1 MRFSGLP
8 LKFYSQAVCPTFFI
22 RKELL
27 EETMSSEKRSASIS
41 AQPLDISTSVSVH
54 GARTHNLRDVS
65 FSFPRDAMVVFTGIS
80 GSGKSSLAF
89 DTLYAEA
96 QRRFMESIAPHARR
110 LIEQA
115 SAPDVDGI
123 DGLPPA
129 VALQQ
134 SRAGAQER
142 STVGSLTRISVT
154 LRLLFSRAGLRPADV
169 PFLPAESFSPNN
181 PQGACP
187 ACQGMGMIHEVRD
200 DALVPD
206 GSRSIREGAIA
217 SWPNGWQAKNLRSI
231 LDSLGYNIDAPW
243 DSLAEEDRKWILFTD
258 EQPSVPI
265 FMGLNAEQR
274 REAIAAGTEPA
285 YTGTYTSA
293 RKYLLQSYSGGKD
306 SVKKRLSR
314 FITVAPCHECQ
325 GKRLNQNALA
335 YTFAGHDIAE
345 MGELTITQ
353 LKALLLPFAEGRS
366 RQISSEAAVREAV
379 IRMTTDICG
388 RLDQLEKLGLGHL
401 SLGRRTTMLSS
412 GELQR
417 IRLATQLISRL
428 FGVIYVLDEPA
439 AGLHPEDVRA
449 LLQSLRLLLEAGNSL
464 VIVEH
469 NLDVIA
475 EADWLTEIGPGPGR
489 LGGEIV
495 YNGPPSGLRQVSRS
509 PTAGYLFDKHRP
521 GLRQRRLPEHWL
533 KLEQVTSNNI
543 HGLDVGIPLE
553 RMTVITGVSGSGK
566 STLLARVLPTLLQ
579 RLDKTPKDEDN
590 EEESLVPDVQGH
602 ITAGGTSL
610 KRLVSIDQR
619 PIGRTPRSN
628 LATYT
633 GFFDTVR
640 KLFAETDEAKKRG
653 FDASRFS
660 FNLPAGRCSACEGQG
675 QITIEL
681 MFMPQAS
688 APCSACGGH
697 RYNDETLEVRWHNRT
712 IADVLDLTVDEAI
725 SVFRNNDTIQRSLA
739 ALASLG
745 LGYLKLGQPATEL
758 SGGECQRIKL
768 AWELQ
773 RAQRGKTLYLLDEPS
788 TGLHP
793 ADMDKLMGVL
803 DRLVQRGDTVVMAEH
818 DMRIASEADWIL
830 DLGPGSGENG
840 GQLVAT
846 GTPEEV
852 SRSPESLTAPYL
864 SARLKKRIGDL
875 V

>member
-1 MRFSGLP
+1 
-8 LKFYSQAVCPTFFI
+8 
-22 RKELL
+22 
-27 EETMSSEKRSASIS
+27 MSSEKPSQSIN
-41 AQPLDISTSVSVH
+41 AQPEDIRTGVTVH

-65 FSFPRDAMVVFTGIS
+65 FTFPRDAMVVFTGIS

-96 QRRFMESIAPHARR
+96 QRRFMESVAPHARR

-154 LRLLFSRAGLRPADV
+154 LRLLFSRAGIHPADI
-169 PFLPAESFSPNN
+169 PFLPAEAFSPNN

-187 ACQGMGMIHEVRD
+187 ACQGMGMVHEVKA

-206 GSRSIREGAIA
+206 GSLSIREGAIA

-231 LDSLGYNIDAPW
+231 LDSLGYDIDAPW
-243 DSLAEEDRKWILFTD
+243 ETLAEKDREWILFTD

-265 FMGLNAEQR
+265 FMGLNADQR
-274 REAIAAGTEPA
+274 QEAIAAGTEPA

-293 RKYLLQSYSGGKD
+293 RKYLLQSYSGGKE

-314 FITVAPCHECQ
+314 FITVAPCNECH
-325 GKRLNQNALA
+325 GKRLNRNALA

-353 LKALLLPFAEGRS
+353 LKALLLPFVEGRS
-366 RQISSEAAVREAV
+366 PNMPGEAALREAV

-388 RLDQLEKLGLGHL
+388 RLDQLESLGLGHL

-475 EADWLTEIGPGPGR
+475 EADWLTEVGPGPGR
-489 LGGEIV
+489 MGGEIV
-495 YNGPPSGLRQVSRS
+495 YNGAPSGLARISRS

-533 KLEQVTSNNI
+533 ELEQITCNNI
-543 HGLDVGIPLE
+543 HGLDVRIPLE
-553 RMTVITGVSGSGK
+553 RMTAITGVSGSGK
-566 STLLARVLPTLLQ
+566 STLLARVLPALLQ
-579 RLDKTPKDEDN
+579 RLDKTPEDEESDED
-590 EEESLVPDVQGH
+590 SLVPEVQGK

-610 KRLVSIDQR
+610 KRLVRIDQK

-640 KLFAETDEAKKRG
+640 KLFADTDEAKKRG

-660 FNLPAGRCSACEGQG
+660 FNLPAGRCPACEGQG

-688 APCSACGGH
+688 APCSACGGR

-712 IADVLDLTVDEAI
+712 IADVLDLTVDEAVE
-725 SVFRNNDTIQRSLA
+725 VFRNNDTIQRSLA
-739 ALASLG
+739 ALAALG

-773 RAQRGKTLYLLDEPS
+773 RVQRGKTLYLLDEPS

-793 ADMDKLMGVL
+793 ADMDKLMRVL

-818 DMRIASEADWIL
+818 DMRIAAEADWVL

-840 GQLVAT
+840 GRIIAA

-852 SRSPESLTAPYL
+852 SRSKLSLTAPWL
-864 SARLKKRIGDL
+864 AARLKKRNGDPDE
-875 V
+875 

>member
-1 MRFSGLP
+1 
-8 LKFYSQAVCPTFFI
+8 
-22 RKELL
+22 
-27 EETMSSEKRSASIS
+27 MSSEKRSASIS

-335 YTFAGHDIAE
+335 YTFADHDIAE

-379 IRMTTDICG
+379 IRMTTDICS

-495 YNGPPSGLRQVSRS
+495 YNGPPSGLRQNSRS

-675 QITIEL
+675 LITIEL

-840 GQLVAT
+840 GQLVAA

-875 V
+875 VE

>member
-1 MRFSGLP
+1 MP
-8 LKFYSQAVCPTFFI
+8 SQ
-22 RKELL
+22 K
-27 EETMSSEKRSASIS
+27 SSESIS
-41 AQPLDISTSVSVH
+41 AQAQNISSGVSVR

-65 FSFPRDAMVVFTGIS
+65 FTFPRDAMVVFTGIS

-96 QRRFMESIAPHARR
+96 QRRFMESVAPHARR

-154 LRLLFSRAGLRPADV
+154 LRLLFSRAGSCPDDV

-187 ACQGMGMIHEVRD
+187 SCQGMGMVHEVKAG
-200 DALVPD
+200 ALVPD
-206 GSRSIREGAIA
+206 GSLSIREGAIA

-231 LDSLGYNIDAPW
+231 LDTLGYDIDAPW
-243 DSLAEEDRKWILFTD
+243 NTLTEKDRKWILFTE

-274 REAIAAGTEPA
+274 RKAIAAGTEPA

-306 SVKKRLSR
+306 PAKKRLSR
-314 FITVAPCHECQ
+314 FITVAPCTGCH
-325 GKRLNQNALA
+325 GKRLNRNALA
-335 YTFAGHDIAE
+335 YTFAGCDIAE
-345 MGELTITQ
+345 MGALTITQ
-353 LKALLLPFAEGRS
+353 LKALLLPFADGHS
-366 RQISSEAAVREAV
+366 QDLPDEAALREAV

-449 LLQSLRLLLEAGNSL
+449 LLQSLRLLLQAGNSL

-475 EADWLTEIGPGPGR
+475 EADWLTEVGPGPGR
-489 LGGEIV
+489 QGGEIV
-495 YNGPPSGLRQVSRS
+495 YNGTPSGLEKVSRS
-509 PTAGYLFDKHRP
+509 LTAGYLFDRHRP
-521 GLRQRRLPEHWL
+521 GLRQRLHPERWL
-533 KLEQVTSNNI
+533 KLEQVTCNNI
-543 HGLDVGIPLE
+543 HGLDISIPLE
-553 RMTVITGVSGSGK
+553 RMTAITGVSGSGK
-566 STLLARVLPTLLQ
+566 STLLTRVLPALLQ
-579 RLDKTPKDEDN
+579 RLDKTPEDEETD
-590 EEESLVPDVQGH
+590 EESVVPDAQGK
-602 ITAGGTSL
+602 ITDGGTSL
-610 KRLVSIDQR
+610 KRLIRIDQR

-660 FNLPAGRCSACEGQG
+660 FNLPAGRCPACEGQG

-688 APCSACGGH
+688 APCSACGGR

-725 SVFRNNDTIQRSLA
+725 SVFRNNDTIQRSLT

-745 LGYLKLGQPATEL
+745 LGYLKLGQAATEL

-773 RAQRGKTLYLLDEPS
+773 RVQRGRTLYLLDEPS

-818 DMRIASEADWIL
+818 DMRIAAEADWVI

-840 GQLVAT
+840 GCIVSA

-852 SRSPESLTAPYL
+852 SRSQDSLTAPYL
-864 SARLKKRIGDL
+864 SARLKKRTGDPES
-875 V
+875 

>member
-1 MRFSGLP
+1 
-8 LKFYSQAVCPTFFI
+8 
-22 RKELL
+22 
-27 EETMSSEKRSASIS
+27 MSSEKLSERIS
-41 AQPLDISTSVSVH
+41 SPPRNISTGVTVH
-54 GARTHNLRDVS
+54 GAKTHNLRDVS
-65 FSFPRDAMVVFTGIS
+65 FTFPRDAMVVFTGIS

-96 QRRFMESIAPHARR
+96 QRRFMESVAPHARR

-115 SAPDVDGI
+115 SAPNVDAI

-154 LRLLFSRAGLRPADV
+154 LRLLFSRAGIHPADV
-169 PFLPAESFSPNN
+169 PFLPAEAFSPNN

-187 ACQGMGMIHEVRD
+187 ACQGMGMVHEVRA

-206 GSRSIREGAIA
+206 GALSIREGAIA

-231 LDSLGYNIDAPW
+231 LDTLGYDIDAPW
-243 DSLAEEDRKWILFTD
+243 NTLAEKDREWILFTD

-293 RKYLLQSYSGGKD
+293 RKYLLQSYSGGKE

-314 FITVAPCHECQ
+314 FITVAPCTECQ
-325 GKRLNQNALA
+325 GKRLNRHALA

-353 LKALLLPFAEGRS
+353 LKTLLLPFAGGRS
-366 RQISSEAAVREAV
+366 QQMPVEAALREAV
-379 IRMTTDICG
+379 IRMTSDICG

-449 LLQSLRLLLEAGNSL
+449 LIRSLRLLLDAGNSL

-475 EADWLTEIGPGPGR
+475 EADWLTEVGPGPGR

-495 YNGPPSGLRQVSRS
+495 YNGIPSGLRQVPHS
-509 PTAGYLFDKHRP
+509 PTAGYLFDTHRP
-521 GLRQRRLPEHWL
+521 GLRQRRLPARWL
-533 KLEQVTSNNI
+533 KLEQVTCNNI
-543 HGLDVGIPLE
+543 HGLDISIPLE

-566 STLLARVLPTLLQ
+566 STLLARVLPALLQ
-579 RLDKTPKDEDN
+579 RLDKTPEDEDN
-590 EEESLVPDVQGH
+590 KEESVMPDMQGN
-602 ITAGGTSL
+602 ITVGGTSL
-610 KRLVSIDQR
+610 KRLVRIDQR

-640 KLFAETDEAKKRG
+640 KLYAETEEAKRRG

-660 FNLPAGRCSACEGQG
+660 FNLPAGRCPACEGQG
-675 QITIEL
+675 QTTIEL

-688 APCSACGGH
+688 APCTACGGR
-697 RYNDETLEVRWHNRT
+697 RYNEETLEVRWHNRT
-712 IADVLDLTVDEAI
+712 IADVLALTVDEAI
-725 SVFRNNDTIQRSLA
+725 SVFRHNDTIQRSLA

-745 LGYLKLGQPATEL
+745 LGYLTLGQPATEL

-773 RAQRGKTLYLLDEPS
+773 RVQRGKTLYLLDEPS

-793 ADMDKLMGVL
+793 ADMDRLMRVL

-840 GQLVAT
+840 GKIVAA

-852 SRSPESLTAPYL
+852 SRVPDSLTAPYL
-864 SARLKKRIGDL
+864 LARLEKRTGDPEE
-875 V
+875 

>member
-1 MRFSGLP
+1 MTSKGKENSGSLP
-8 LKFYSQAVCPTFFI
+8 H
-22 RKELL
+22 
-27 EETMSSEKRSASIS
+27 RSNHSG
-41 AQPLDISTSVSVH
+41 VSVQ
-54 GARTHNLRDVS
+54 GARTHNLKDLS
-65 FSFPRDAMVVFTGIS
+65 FTFPRDAMVVFTGVS

-96 QRRFMESIAPHARR
+96 QRRFMESVAPHARR
-110 LIEQA
+110 LIDQA
-115 SAPDVDGI
+115 AAPDVDNI

-142 STVGSLTRISVT
+142 STVGSLTRVSVT
-154 LRLLFSRAGLRPADV
+154 LRLLYSRAGKRPDGV
-169 PFLPAESFSPNN
+169 SFLAAESFSPNN

-187 ACQGMGMIHEVRD
+187 ACQGMGMVHQVKTE
-200 DALVPD
+200 ALVPD
-206 GSRSIREGAIA
+206 ASLSIREGAIA
-217 SWPNGWQAKNLRSI
+217 AWPHGWQAKNLRSI
-231 LDSLGYNIDAPW
+231 LEALDYDIDAPW
-243 DSLAEEDRKWILFTD
+243 ETLSERDREWILMTD

-265 FMGLNAEQR
+265 FMGLTAEQR
-274 REAIAAGTEPA
+274 KAAIAAEVEPA

-293 RKYLLQSYSGGKD
+293 RKYVLQSYAGGKE

-314 FITVAPCHECQ
+314 FVAVAPCALCQ
-325 GKRLNQNALA
+325 GKRLNQDALSV
-335 YTFAGHDIAE
+335 TFAGYDIAE
-345 MGELTITQ
+345 MGELTIAQ
-353 LKALLLPFAEGRS
+353 LKALFSPLAKGASSLLPEETAL
-366 RQISSEAAVREAV
+366 REAT
-379 IRMTTDICG
+379 IRMATDICG
-388 RLDQLEKLGLGHL
+388 RLDQLENLGLGHL

-417 IRLATQLISRL
+417 IRLATQLISQL
-428 FGVIYVLDEPA
+428 FGVMYVLDEPA

-449 LLQSLRLLLEAGNSL
+449 LIRSLRALLAAGNSL

-495 YNGPPSGLRQVSRS
+495 YNGAPSGLARNGRS
-509 PTAGYLFDKHRP
+509 ATADYLLGDRYP
-521 GLRQRRLPEHWL
+521 GLRQRSLPEQWL
-533 KLEQVTSNNI
+533 QFEQVTCNNLRA
-543 HGLDVGIPLE
+543 LDFSLPLD

-566 STLLARVLPTLLQ
+566 STLLIRVLPALLQ
-579 RLDKTPKDEDN
+579 RLDNTPADEGEDED
-590 EEESLVPDVQGH
+590 ETVTAVQGNVV
-602 ITAGGTSL
+602 AGGASL
-610 KRLVSIDQR
+610 KRLVRIDQR

-640 KLFAETDEAKKRG
+640 RLFAETDEAKTRG

-660 FNLPAGRCSACEGQG
+660 FNLPAGRCPACEGQG
-675 QITIEL
+675 LITIEL
-681 MFMPQAS
+681 LFMPQAS
-688 APCSACGGH
+688 APCSTCGGR
-697 RYNDETLEVRWHNRT
+697 RYNAETLEVHWNGKT
-712 IADVLDLTVDEAI
+712 IADVLALTVDEAAAFF
-725 SVFRNNDTIQRSLA
+725 SGNESIQRSLT
-739 ALASLG
+739 ALKALG
-745 LGYLKLGQPATEL
+745 LGYLTLGQPATEL

-793 ADMDKLMGVL
+793 SDMDKLMRVL
-803 DRLVQRGDTVVMAEH
+803 DQLVKRGDSVVMAEH
-818 DMRIASEADWIL
+818 DMRIASEADWII

-840 GQLVAT
+840 GHIVAA

-852 SRSPESLTAPYL
+852 SRAENSVTAPYL
-864 SARLKKRIGDL
+864 ARRLKNRRGDPQA
-875 V
+875 

>member
-1 MRFSGLP
+1 
-8 LKFYSQAVCPTFFI
+8 
-22 RKELL
+22 
-27 EETMSSEKRSASIS
+27 MSSEKRSASIS

-187 ACQGMGMIHEVRD
+187 ACQGMGMIHEVRA

-217 SWPNGWQAKNLRSI
+217 SWPHGWQAKNLRSI
-231 LDSLGYNIDAPW
+231 LDSLGYDIDAPW
-243 DSLAEEDRKWILFTD
+243 NTLAEEDRKWILFTD

-366 RQISSEAAVREAV
+366 RQLSSEAAVQEAV

-495 YNGPPSGLRQVSRS
+495 YNGPPSGLRQISRS

-739 ALASLG
+739 ALVSLG

-793 ADMDKLMGVL
+793 ADMDKLMRVL

-840 GQLVAT
+840 GQLVAA

-852 SRSPESLTAPYL
+852 SRSLQSLTAPYL
-864 SARLKKRIGDL
+864 SAWLKKRIGDL
-875 V
+875 VE

>member
-1 MRFSGLP
+1 
-8 LKFYSQAVCPTFFI
+8 
-22 RKELL
+22 
-27 EETMSSEKRSASIS
+27 MSSEKRSASIS

-495 YNGPPSGLRQVSRS
+495 YNGPPSGLRQISRS

-660 FNLPAGRCSACEGQG
+660 FNLPAGRCSACDGQG

-793 ADMDKLMGVL
+793 ADMDKLMRVL

-840 GQLVAT
+840 GQLVAA

-875 V
+875 VE

>member
-1 MRFSGLP
+1 MTSKGKENSGSLP
-8 LKFYSQAVCPTFFI
+8 H
-22 RKELL
+22 
-27 EETMSSEKRSASIS
+27 RSNHSG
-41 AQPLDISTSVSVH
+41 VSVQ
-54 GARTHNLRDVS
+54 GARTHNLKDLS
-65 FSFPRDAMVVFTGIS
+65 FTFPRDAMVVFTGVS

-96 QRRFMESIAPHARR
+96 QRRFMESVAPHARR
-110 LIEQA
+110 LIDQA
-115 SAPDVDGI
+115 AAPDVDSI

-142 STVGSLTRISVT
+142 STVGSLTRVSVT
-154 LRLLFSRAGLRPADV
+154 LRLLYSRAGKRPDGVA
-169 PFLPAESFSPNN
+169 FLAAESFSPNN

-187 ACQGMGMIHEVRD
+187 ACQGMGMVHQVKRE
-200 DALVPD
+200 ALVPD
-206 GSRSIREGAIA
+206 TSLSIREGAIA
-217 SWPNGWQAKNLRSI
+217 AWPHGWQAKNLRSI
-231 LDSLGYNIDAPW
+231 LEALDYDIDAPW
-243 DSLAEEDRKWILFTD
+243 ETLSERDREWILMTD

-265 FMGLNAEQR
+265 FMGLTAEQR
-274 REAIAAGTEPA
+274 KAAIAAEVEPA

-293 RKYLLQSYSGGKD
+293 RKYVLQSYAGGKE

-314 FITVAPCHECQ
+314 FVAVAPCALCQ
-325 GKRLNQNALA
+325 GKRLNQDALSV
-335 YTFAGHDIAE
+335 TFAGYDIAE
-345 MGELTITQ
+345 MGELTIAQ
-353 LKALLLPFAEGRS
+353 LKALFSPLAKGASSLLPEETAL
-366 RQISSEAAVREAV
+366 REAT
-379 IRMTTDICG
+379 IRMATDICG
-388 RLDQLEKLGLGHL
+388 RLDQLENLGLGHL

-417 IRLATQLISRL
+417 IRLATQLISQL
-428 FGVIYVLDEPA
+428 FGVMYVLDEPA

-449 LLQSLRLLLEAGNSL
+449 LIRSLRALLAAGNSL

-495 YNGPPSGLRQVSRS
+495 YNGAPSGLARNGRS
-509 PTAGYLFDKHRP
+509 ATAGYLSGDRYP
-521 GLRQRRLPEHWL
+521 GLRQRRLPEQWL
-533 KLEQVTSNNI
+533 QFEQVTCNNLRA
-543 HGLDVGIPLE
+543 LDFSLPLD

-566 STLLARVLPTLLQ
+566 STLLIRVLPALLQ
-579 RLDKTPKDEDN
+579 RLDNTPADEGEDED
-590 EEESLVPDVQGH
+590 EAVTSVQGKVV
-602 ITAGGTSL
+602 AGGASL
-610 KRLVSIDQR
+610 KRLVRIDQR

-640 KLFAETDEAKKRG
+640 RLFAETDEAKTRG

-660 FNLPAGRCSACEGQG
+660 FNLPAGRCPACEGQG
-675 QITIEL
+675 LITIEL
-681 MFMPQAS
+681 LFMPQAS
-688 APCSACGGH
+688 APCSTCGGR
-697 RYNDETLEVRWHNRT
+697 RYNAETLEVRWNGKT
-712 IADVLDLTVDEAI
+712 IADVLALTVDEAAAFF
-725 SVFRNNDTIQRSLA
+725 SDNESIQRSLT
-739 ALASLG
+739 ALKALG
-745 LGYLKLGQPATEL
+745 LGYLTLGQPATEL

-793 ADMDKLMGVL
+793 SDMDKLMRVL
-803 DRLVQRGDTVVMAEH
+803 DQLVKRGDSVVMAEH
-818 DMRIASEADWIL
+818 DMRIASEADWII

-840 GQLVAT
+840 GQIVAS

-852 SRSPESLTAPYL
+852 SRAENSVTAPYL
-864 SARLKKRIGDL
+864 ARRLKNRHGDPQA
-875 V
+875 

>member
-1 MRFSGLP
+1 MTSDGN
-8 LKFYSQAVCPTFFI
+8 
-22 RKELL
+22 
-27 EETMSSEKRSASIS
+27 EKARTIQHHDVTAN
-41 AQPLDISTSVSVH
+41 VSVH
-54 GARTHNLRDVS
+54 GARTHNLKDVS
-65 FSFPRDAMVVFTGIS
+65 FTFPRNSMVVFTGIS

-96 QRRFMESIAPHARR
+96 QRRFMESVAPHARR

-115 SAPDVDGI
+115 SAPDVDKI

-154 LRLLFSRAGLRPADV
+154 LRLLFSRAGSRPIGI

-181 PQGACP
+181 PLGACP
-187 ACQGMGMIHEVRD
+187 ACQGMGMVHEVKV

-206 GSRSIREGAIA
+206 GSLSIREGAIA
-217 SWPNGWQAKNLRSI
+217 SWPNGWQAKNLRTI
-231 LDSLGYNIDAPW
+231 LDTLGYDVDAPW
-243 DSLAEEDRKWILFTD
+243 DTLSEQDRRWILLTD

-265 FMGLNAEQR
+265 YMGLNAEQR

-293 RKYLLQSYSGGKD
+293 RKYVLQSYSGGKD
-306 SVKKRLSR
+306 TVKKRLSR
-314 FITVAPCHECQ
+314 FITVAPCAVCH
-325 GKRLNQNALA
+325 GKRLNQNALSV
-335 YTFAGHDIAE
+335 TVAGYDIAE
-345 MGELTITQ
+345 MGDLTITQ
-353 LKALLLPFAEGRS
+353 LKKLFLPFAKGHSPHLAE
-366 RQISSEAAVREAV
+366 EAALREAV
-379 IRMTTDICG
+379 IRMATDVCG
-388 RLDQLEKLGLGHL
+388 RLEQLEKLGLGHL

-417 IRLATQLISRL
+417 IRLATQLISQL
-428 FGVIYVLDEPA
+428 FGVLYVLDEPA

-449 LLQSLRLLLEAGNSL
+449 LINSLRTLLEAGNSL

-475 EADWLTEIGPGPGR
+475 EADWLTEVGPGPGL

-495 YNGPPSGLRQVSRS
+495 YNGVPSGLRHVSRS
-509 PTAGYLFDKHRP
+509 STAGYLFSQSHT
-521 GLRQRRLPEHWL
+521 GLRRRRLPEGWMQ
-533 KLEQVTSNNI
+533 LEQVTCNNI
-543 HGLDVGIPLE
+543 RSLDARIPLE

-566 STLLARVLPTLLQ
+566 STLLAQVLPALLQ
-579 RLDKTPKDEDN
+579 RLDKTPAN
-590 EEESLVPDVQGH
+590 EETDEEAVTSDVQGK
-602 ITAGGTSL
+602 IISGGTSI
-610 KRLVSIDQR
+610 KRLVRIDQR

-633 GFFDTVR
+633 GFFDTIR
-640 KLFAETDEAKKRG
+640 KLFAETDEAKKHG

-660 FNLPAGRCSACEGQG
+660 FNLPAGRCPACEGQG
-675 QITIEL
+675 RITIEL

-688 APCSACGGH
+688 APCSACGGR
-697 RYNDETLEVRWHNRT
+697 RYNEETLGVRWKNRT
-712 IADVLDLTVDEAI
+712 IADVLDLTVDEAAEAFSDNEAI
-725 SVFRNNDTIQRSLA
+725 ARSIA

-773 RAQRGKTLYLLDEPS
+773 RVQRGKTLYLLDEPS

-793 ADMDKLMGVL
+793 SDMDKLMRIL
-803 DRLVQRGDTVVMAEH
+803 DQFVRRGDTVVMAEH
-818 DMRIASEADWIL
+818 DMRIASEADWII

-840 GQLVAT
+840 GHIVAT

-852 SRSPESLTAPYL
+852 SHSAQSLTAPYL
-864 SARLKKRIGDL
+864 SSKLKKRIGASEE
-875 V
+875 

>member
-1 MRFSGLP
+1 
-8 LKFYSQAVCPTFFI
+8 
-22 RKELL
+22 
-27 EETMSSEKRSASIS
+27 MSSEKRSASIS

-366 RQISSEAAVREAV
+366 RQLSSEAAVQEAV

-495 YNGPPSGLRQVSRS
+495 YNGPPSGLRQISRS

-688 APCSACGGH
+688 APCSACGGR

-840 GQLVAT
+840 GQLVAA

-852 SRSPESLTAPYL
+852 SRSLQSLTAPYL
-864 SARLKKRIGDL
+864 SAWLKKRIGDL
-875 V
+875 VE

>member
-1 MRFSGLP
+1 
-8 LKFYSQAVCPTFFI
+8 
-22 RKELL
+22 
-27 EETMSSEKRSASIS
+27 MSSEKRSASIS

-495 YNGPPSGLRQVSRS
+495 YNGPPSGLRQNSRS

-840 GQLVAT
+840 GQLVAV

-852 SRSPESLTAPYL
+852 SRSSESLTAPYL

-875 V
+875 VE

>member
-1 MRFSGLP
+1 
-8 LKFYSQAVCPTFFI
+8 
-22 RKELL
+22 
-27 EETMSSEKRSASIS
+27 MSSEKRSASIS

-495 YNGPPSGLRQVSRS
+495 YNGPPAGLKQISRS

-533 KLEQVTSNNI
+533 KLEQIICNNL

-830 DLGPGSGENG
+830 DLGPGSGVNG
-840 GQLVAT
+840 GQLVAA

-852 SRSPESLTAPYL
+852 SRSLQSLTAPYL

-875 V
+875 VE

>member
-1 MRFSGLP
+1 
-8 LKFYSQAVCPTFFI
+8 
-22 RKELL
+22 
-27 EETMSSEKRSASIS
+27 MSSEKRSASIS

-115 SAPDVDGI
+115 SAPEVDGI

-495 YNGPPSGLRQVSRS
+495 YNGPPSGLRQNSRS

-818 DMRIASEADWIL
+818 DMRIASEADWII
-830 DLGPGSGENG
+830 DLGPGSGEKG
-840 GQLVAT
+840 GQLVAA

-875 V
+875 VE

>member
-1 MRFSGLP
+1 
-8 LKFYSQAVCPTFFI
+8 
-22 RKELL
+22 
-27 EETMSSEKRSASIS
+27 MSSEKAAKNIS
-41 AQPLDISTSVSVH
+41 ARSHAISSGVSVL
-54 GARTHNLRDVS
+54 GARTHNLKDVS
-65 FSFPRDAMVVFTGIS
+65 FTFPRDAMVVFTGIS

-89 DTLYAEA
+89 DTIYAEA

-115 SAPDVDGI
+115 AAPDVDGI

-154 LRLLFSRAGLRPADV
+154 LRLLFSRAGSHPANV
-169 PFLPAESFSPNN
+169 PFLAAESFSPNN

-187 ACQGMGMIHEVRD
+187 ACQGLGRVHEVKA

-206 GSRSIREGAIA
+206 DSLSIREGAIA
-217 SWPNGWQAKNLRSI
+217 SWPPGWQAKNLRSI
-231 LDSLGYNIDAPW
+231 LETLGYDIDAPW
-243 DSLAEEDRKWILFTD
+243 KTLAEKDREWIIFTD

-265 FMGLNAEQR
+265 FLGLNAEQR
-274 REAIAAGTEPA
+274 QEAIAAGTEPA
-285 YTGTYTSA
+285 YTGTYTSV
-293 RKYLLQSYSGGKD
+293 RKYLLQSYSGGKE

-314 FITVAPCHECQ
+314 FITVAPCTECH
-325 GKRLNQNALA
+325 GKRLNHNALA
-335 YTFAGHDIAE
+335 YRFADLDIAE
-345 MGELTITQ
+345 MGDLTITQ
-353 LKALLLPFAEGRS
+353 LKALLLPYAEGHP
-366 RQISSEAAVREAV
+366 QQLPAEAALREAV
-379 IRMTTDICG
+379 VRMTTDICG

-401 SLGRRTTMLSS
+401 SLSRRTTMLSS

-449 LLQSLRLLLEAGNSL
+449 LLHSLRLLLETDNSL

-475 EADWLTEIGPGPGR
+475 EADWLTEVGPGPGR

-495 YNGPPSGLRQVSRS
+495 YNGTPSGLKQVSSS
-509 PTAGYLFDKHRP
+509 PTAGYLFDRHRA
-521 GLRQRRLPEHWL
+521 GLRQRRLPERWL
-533 KLEQVTSNNI
+533 KLEQITCNNI
-543 HGLDVGIPLE
+543 HGLDARIPLE
-553 RMTVITGVSGSGK
+553 RMTAITGVSGSGK
-566 STLLARVLPTLLQ
+566 STLLARVLPALLQ
-579 RLDKTPKDEDN
+579 RLDKTP
-590 EEESLVPDVQGH
+590 EEEGAEEDGVVPDVQGK
-602 ITAGGTSL
+602 ITAGGTAL
-610 KRLVSIDQR
+610 KRLVRIDQR

-640 KLFAETDEAKKRG
+640 RLFAETDEAKKRG
-653 FDASRFS
+653 FNASQFS
-660 FNLPAGRCSACEGQG
+660 FNLPAGRCPACEGQG

-681 MFMPQAS
+681 LFMPEAS
-688 APCSACGGH
+688 APCSACGGR
-697 RYNDETLEVRWHNRT
+697 RYNDETLAVRWHDRT

-725 SVFRNNDTIQRSLA
+725 SVFEGNDAIQRSLA

-745 LGYLKLGQPATEL
+745 LGYLTLGQPATEL

-773 RAQRGKTLYLLDEPS
+773 RVQRGKTLYLLDEPS

-793 ADMDKLMGVL
+793 ADMDKLMRVL

-818 DMRIASEADWIL
+818 DMRIAAEADWVL

-840 GQLVAT
+840 GQLVAS

-852 SRSPESLTAPYL
+852 SRSPDSLTAPYL
-864 SARLKKRIGDL
+864 SARLKKRSGDPDA
-875 V
+875 

>member
-1 MRFSGLP
+1 
-8 LKFYSQAVCPTFFI
+8 
-22 RKELL
+22 
-27 EETMSSEKRSASIS
+27 MSSEGNLKPIS
-41 AQPLDISTSVSVH
+41 DNYHDMRTGVSVH

-154 LRLLFSRAGLRPADV
+154 LRLLFSRAGTRPEGI
-169 PFLPAESFSPNN
+169 PLLPAEAFSPNN
-181 PQGACP
+181 PLGACP
-187 ACQGMGMIHEVRD
+187 ACQGMGRVHEVK
-200 DALVPD
+200 AESLVPD
-206 GSRSIREGAIA
+206 GSLSIREGAIA
-217 SWPNGWQAKNLRSI
+217 SWPSGWQAKNLRSI
-231 LDSLGYNIDAPW
+231 LETLGYDIDAPW
-243 DSLAEEDRKWILFTD
+243 NTLSEQEREWILFTD
-258 EQPSVPI
+258 EQPTVPV

-274 REAIAAGTEPA
+274 REALAAGAEPA
-285 YTGTYTSA
+285 YKGTYTSA
-293 RKYLLQSYSGGKD
+293 RKYLLQSYSGGKE
-306 SVKKRLSR
+306 SARQRLAQ
-314 FITVAPCHECQ
+314 FISVAPCPECH
-325 GKRLNQNALA
+325 GKRLNRNALSV
-335 YTFAGHDIAE
+335 TFAGYDIAE
-345 MGELTITQ
+345 IGELTITQ
-353 LKALLLPFAEGRS
+353 LRELLLPYTEGHTKHLPV
-366 RQISSEAAVREAV
+366 EGALREAV
-379 IRMTTDICG
+379 IRMTIDICG

-401 SLGRRTTMLSS
+401 ALGRRTTMLSS

-428 FGVIYVLDEPA
+428 FGVLYVLDEPA

-449 LLQSLRLLLEAGNSL
+449 LIQSLRLLVKSGNSL

-475 EADWLTEIGPGPGR
+475 EADWLTEVGPGPGR
-489 LGGEIV
+489 LGGDIV
-495 YNGPPSGLRQVSRS
+495 YNGIPAGLKQVSRS
-509 PTAGYLFDKHRP
+509 PTAGYLFGERRP
-521 GLRQRRLPEHWL
+521 GLRLRRHPERWL
-533 KLEQVTSNNI
+533 RLEQVTCNNI
-543 HGLDVGIPLE
+543 HGLDVQIPLE
-553 RMTVITGVSGSGK
+553 RMTALTGVSGSGK
-566 STLLARVLPTLLQ
+566 STLLSRVLPALLQ
-579 RLDKTPKDEDN
+579 RLDKTSGDEENDDEN
-590 EEESLVPDVQGH
+590 GVPDVQGN
-602 ITAGGTSL
+602 ITAGGSSL
-610 KRLVSIDQR
+610 KRLIRIDQR

-640 KLFAETDEAKKRG
+640 KLFAGTDEAKKRG
-653 FDASRFS
+653 YDASRFS
-660 FNLPAGRCSACEGQG
+660 FNLPAGRCPVCEGQG

-681 MFMPQAS
+681 MFMPEAS
-688 APCSACGGH
+688 APCSACGGR
-697 RYNDETLEVRWHNRT
+697 RYNDETLAVRWHNRT
-712 IADVLDLTVDEAI
+712 IADILDLTVDEAI
-725 SVFRNNDTIQRSLA
+725 TVFRNNEIIQRSLD

-745 LGYLKLGQPATEL
+745 LGYLKLGQPATQL

-773 RAQRGKTLYLLDEPS
+773 RVQRGKTLYLLDEPS

-793 ADMDKLMGVL
+793 ADMDKLLKVL

-818 DMRIASEADWIL
+818 DMRIAAEADWVI

-840 GQLVAT
+840 GRIVAV

-852 SRSPESLTAPYL
+852 SSAERSLTAPYL
-864 SARLKKRIGDL
+864 SASLKKRDGDPEG
-875 V
+875 

>member
-1 MRFSGLP
+1 
-8 LKFYSQAVCPTFFI
+8 
-22 RKELL
+22 
-27 EETMSSEKRSASIS
+27 
-41 AQPLDISTSVSVH
+41 
-54 GARTHNLRDVS
+54 
-65 FSFPRDAMVVFTGIS
+65 MVVFTGIS

-96 QRRFMESIAPHARR
+96 QRRFMESVAPHARR

-154 LRLLFSRAGLRPADV
+154 LRLLFSRAGLHPADI
-169 PFLPAESFSPNN
+169 PFLPAEAFSPNN
-181 PQGACP
+181 TQGACP
-187 ACQGMGMIHEVRD
+187 ACQGMGMVHEVKA

-206 GSRSIREGAIA
+206 GSLSIREGAIA

-231 LDSLGYNIDAPW
+231 LDSLGYDIDAPW
-243 DSLAEEDRKWILFTD
+243 DTLAEKDREWILFTD

-314 FITVAPCHECQ
+314 FITVGPCNECH
-325 GKRLNQNALA
+325 GKRLNRNALA

-353 LKALLLPFAEGRS
+353 LKALLLPFAEGH
-366 RQISSEAAVREAV
+366 SSHMPGEAALREAV

-388 RLDQLEKLGLGHL
+388 RLDQLERLGLGHL

-412 GELQR
+412 G
-417 IRLATQLISRL
+417 
-428 FGVIYVLDEPA
+428 
-439 AGLHPEDVRA
+439 
-449 LLQSLRLLLEAGNSL
+449 
-464 VIVEH
+464 
-469 NLDVIA
+469 
-475 EADWLTEIGPGPGR
+475 
-489 LGGEIV
+489 
-495 YNGPPSGLRQVSRS
+495 
-509 PTAGYLFDKHRP
+509 
-521 GLRQRRLPEHWL
+521 
-533 KLEQVTSNNI
+533 
-543 HGLDVGIPLE
+543 
-553 RMTVITGVSGSGK
+553 
-566 STLLARVLPTLLQ
+566 
-579 RLDKTPKDEDN
+579 
-590 EEESLVPDVQGH
+590 
-602 ITAGGTSL
+602 
-610 KRLVSIDQR
+610 
-619 PIGRTPRSN
+619 
-628 LATYT
+628 
-633 GFFDTVR
+633 
-640 KLFAETDEAKKRG
+640 
-653 FDASRFS
+653 
-660 FNLPAGRCSACEGQG
+660 QG

-681 MFMPQAS
+681 MFMPEAS
-688 APCSACGGH
+688 APCSACGGR
-697 RYNDETLEVRWHNRT
+697 RYNEETLQVRWHNRT
-712 IADVLDLTVDEAI
+712 IADVLDLTVDEAVE
-725 SVFRNNDTIQRSLA
+725 VFRNNDSIQRSLA
-739 ALASLG
+739 ALAALG

-773 RAQRGKTLYLLDEPS
+773 RVQRGKTLYLLDEPS

-793 ADMDKLMGVL
+793 ADMDKLMRVL

-818 DMRIASEADWIL
+818 DMRIAAEADWVL

-840 GQLVAT
+840 GRIVAT

-852 SRSPESLTAPYL
+852 SRSKHSLTAPWL
-864 SARLKKRIGDL
+864 AARLKKRNGDPDE
-875 V
+875 

>member
-1 MRFSGLP
+1 
-8 LKFYSQAVCPTFFI
+8 
-22 RKELL
+22 
-27 EETMSSEKRSASIS
+27 
-41 AQPLDISTSVSVH
+41 
-54 GARTHNLRDVS
+54 
-65 FSFPRDAMVVFTGIS
+65 MVVFTGIS

-231 LDSLGYNIDAPW
+231 LDSLGYDIDAPW
-243 DSLAEEDRKWILFTD
+243 NTLAEEDRKWILFTD

-495 YNGPPSGLRQVSRS
+495 YNGPPSGLRQISRS

-688 APCSACGGH
+688 APCSACGGR

-840 GQLVAT
+840 GQLVAA

-852 SRSPESLTAPYL
+852 SRSLQSLTAPYL

-875 V
+875 VE

>member
-1 MRFSGLP
+1 
-8 LKFYSQAVCPTFFI
+8 
-22 RKELL
+22 
-27 EETMSSEKRSASIS
+27 
-41 AQPLDISTSVSVH
+41 
-54 GARTHNLRDVS
+54 
-65 FSFPRDAMVVFTGIS
+65 
-80 GSGKSSLAF
+80 
-89 DTLYAEA
+89 
-96 QRRFMESIAPHARR
+96 
-110 LIEQA
+110 
-115 SAPDVDGI
+115 
-123 DGLPPA
+123 
-129 VALQQ
+129 
-134 SRAGAQER
+134 
-142 STVGSLTRISVT
+142 
-154 LRLLFSRAGLRPADV
+154 
-169 PFLPAESFSPNN
+169 
-181 PQGACP
+181 
-187 ACQGMGMIHEVRD
+187 MGMIHEVRD

-495 YNGPPSGLRQVSRS
+495 YNGPPSGLRQISRS

-688 APCSACGGH
+688 AVLCL
-697 RYNDETLEVRWHNRT
+697 RRT
-712 IADVLDLTVDEAI
+712 
-725 SVFRNNDTIQRSLA
+725 SL
-739 ALASLG
+739 
-745 LGYLKLGQPATEL
+745 Q
-758 SGGECQRIKL
+758 
-768 AWELQ
+768 
-773 RAQRGKTLYLLDEPS
+773 
-788 TGLHP
+788 
-793 ADMDKLMGVL
+793 
-803 DRLVQRGDTVVMAEH
+803 
-818 DMRIASEADWIL
+818 
-830 DLGPGSGENG
+830 
-840 GQLVAT
+840 
-846 GTPEEV
+846 
-852 SRSPESLTAPYL
+852 
-864 SARLKKRIGDL
+864 
-875 V
+875 

>member
-1 MRFSGLP
+1 
-8 LKFYSQAVCPTFFI
+8 
-22 RKELL
+22 
-27 EETMSSEKRSASIS
+27 MSSEKRSASIS

-314 FITVAPCHECQ
+314 FITVAPCHACQ

-366 RQISSEAAVREAV
+366 RQLSSEAAVQEAV

-495 YNGPPSGLRQVSRS
+495 YNGPPAGLKQISRS

-533 KLEQVTSNNI
+533 KLEQVTSNNL

-688 APCSACGGH
+688 APCSACGGR

-840 GQLVAT
+840 GQLVAA

-852 SRSPESLTAPYL
+852 SRSLQSLTAPYL

-875 V
+875 VE